1 MSFGIVQSMII
12 SLRNNSRKKELIHFD
27 RRSMPLKGL
36 KGEFGELLKRKAT
49 PEQLEKIR
57 NKIKQEERAE
67 LIKNI
72 IIILL
77 LSLII
82 IIGVKF
88 LIF

>member
-12 SLRNNSRKKELIHFD
+12 SLRNNSRKKELIHFE
-27 RRSMPLKGL
+27 RRSMPLKGT

-57 NKIKQEERAE
+57 NKIKREKKAE

-72 IIILL
+72 IIILI
-77 LSLII
+77 LSLILI
-82 IIGVKF
+82 LGVKL